1 MSGAYLFSN
10 EGMAPSIVTGQRNAR
25 GVTSAAEGPLAEV
38 PILPRGLHLG
48 TSSWSFPGWKGIVYE
63 GAHAEAAL
71 SRHGL
76 AAYAGHRL
84 LRTVSIDRTFY
95 SAIDTAAYRHY
106 ATQVPAEFRF
116 LVKAPAAVADAAL
129 RGEDGRVLGE
139 NAAFLDPALA
149 FDIFVG
155 PCIEGLAAKAGPLV
169 FQIPPMGPRTYGD
182 AAAFADRIT
191 RFFAALPAKV
201 DGHTPIYALELR
213 NPDLLTPRLMK
224 ALASCGARLCVGL
237 HSRMPEVGRQERALA
252 VLDGSN
258 TEGGWV
264 PKGPLVVRWNLHQGL
279 KYEQARRSYH
289 PFDRLVDEDPGTREA
304 LARLAARAI
313 GAGEPAWIVANN
325 KAEGCAP
332 LSLLRLWDAISALLE
347 AGPAGSPGPVYSQNT
362 S

>member
-1 MSGAYLFSN
+1 MSELDLFSL
-10 EGMAPSIVTGQRNAR
+10 EGLAPSAVTRPRNAG
-25 GVTSAAEGPLAEV
+25 GVTSAVDGPLADV
-38 PILPRGLHLG
+38 HVLPRGLHLG

-63 GAHAEAAL
+63 GAYAEAAL

-76 AAYAGHRL
+76 AAYAGHAL
-84 LRTVSIDRTFY
+84 LKTVSIDRTFY
-95 SAIDTAAYRHY
+95 SAIDAATYRRY
-106 ATQVPAEFRF
+106 AMQVPAEFRF

-155 PCIEGLAAKAGPLV
+155 PCIEGLAGKAGPLV
-169 FQIPPMGPRTYGD
+169 FQIPPLGAGTCGD
-182 AAAFADRIT
+182 AAAFADRIA
-191 RFFAALPAKV
+191 RFFAALPAEV
-201 DGHTPIYALELR
+201 DGQKPVYALELR
-213 NPDLLTPRLMK
+213 DPGLLTPRLMR

-237 HSRMPEVGRQERALA
+237 HSRMPDVGRQERALA
-252 VLDGSN
+252 ALDGPDTVS
-258 TEGGWV
+258 GWA

-289 PFDRLVDEDPGTREA
+289 PFNRLVDEDPTTREA

-313 GAGEPAWIVANN
+313 GAGQPVWIVANN

-332 LSLLRLWDAISALLE
+332 LSLLRLWEAIAALL
-347 AGPAGSPGPVYSQNT
+347 GAGSDGASKRIYSQNAG
-362 S
+362 